1 MHKFGYSY
9 MHSGAISYELKGG
22 ATAASPPK
30 SAPATDIWL
39 SFVFYNEGI
48 YELAEQMQ
56 LSDEIAIYNDLE
68 GASVPALCFY
78 LKGYDHLCRHIW
90 RFSFFF
96 HFARLSTLAKLKM
109 KMIYG
114 RFHHLVSRYN
124 LNLPFPQKPNYRE
137 KTSKTSSTFC
147 CFETPA
153 T

>member
-78 LKGYDHLCRHIW
+78 LKGYDDLCRHIW

-96 HFARLSTLAKLKM
+96 SFCKT
-109 KMIYG
+109 
-114 RFHHLVSRYN
+114 FH
-124 LNLPFPQKPNYRE
+124 P
-137 KTSKTSSTFC
+137 SKTQDENDLRSVSSSRFKIQSQ
-147 CFETPA
+147 FALPSKA
-153 T
+153 